1 MRALAVSEGWGGVNL
16 VAKTLPRRVF
26 TKRICLDAP
35 PSSAS
40 FPGLLHLHPRFP
52 KPPFRSGD
60 GQRGF
65 EPDILLLQVSGAKIK
80 RLNILWYLRRLR
92 DRVFLSKA
100 FPSARKAS
108 TKWVPYLYTRTA
120 YHTVLTV
127 SLVFVLP
134 VRYVQGSEDVM
145 RKLSTNADVGSFFFW
160 LSSSPLLFFSC
171 LSICVYMWFPHPSLS
186 LHIGNYLMQAE
197 MEMSV

>member
-80 RLNILWYLRRLR
+80 RLNILWYLRRWR

-100 FPSARKAS
+100 FPSSRKSKHEVSSIPLHADS
-108 TKWVPYLYTRTA
+108 LPHRSYCVTCFCPTCKICAGQRGCHA
-120 YHTVLTV
+120 ETV
-127 SLVFVLP
+127 
-134 VRYVQGSEDVM
+134 
-145 RKLSTNADVGSFFFW
+145 
-160 LSSSPLLFFSC
+160 
-171 LSICVYMWFPHPSLS
+171 H
-186 LHIGNYLMQAE
+186 
-197 MEMSV
+197 